1 LLDSAGPLEGKVHA
15 VENHGVEKIVTLRVQ
30 DLLLRVT
37 VPARTVLELD
47 SSIRF
52 AFNDKKLHCF
62 DAESGQNLFFGD

>member
-1 LLDSAGPLEGKVHA
+1 M
-15 VENHGVEKIVTLRVQ
+15 
-30 DLLLRVT
+30 
-37 VPARTVLELD
+37 LELD